1 MTTSTS
7 ISFNLLD
14 SGVQKWIWQQGWS
27 GLKVIQENSIPYVLR
42 KDCDIIISATTAGG
56 KTEAAFLPIITSL
69 LANVD
74 SGYSVLYISPLKAL
88 INDQFRRISD
98 MVNGLPIDVIAW
110 HGDIDDS
117 RKKKSLKC
125 PHGILII
132 TPESLESFFINRQ
145 QYLKS
150 AFSNLLYIVV
160 DELHAFIGTE
170 RGKQLQS
177 LLARIEHIAQRPIP
191 RIALSATFSDYEIV
205 KKYLRADQALPC
217 FVPSAGMSDHELK
230 VIIKEYYS
238 QDKHENKAEI
248 SEDIYN
254 KLRGANNLIFA
265 NSRLDVETF
274 ASLLIE
280 LSENNFVPNEFRVHH
295 GNLSKNERESVEQ
308 ELQDGKF
315 PISAVCTSTL
325 ELGVDIGKVKSIV
338 QIGVANSVS
347 GLRQRLGRS
356 GRRGEA
362 SILRIYSF
370 DKERDNIEFNLKANL
385 FQNIAVVEL
394 LRENM
399 YERPNTTKYHFS
411 TLIQQILSLLS
422 QFVGFQVK
430 DGWNHL
436 CKTGAFSN
444 VSPQLFMELVKS
456 LGEKQIVSQTH
467 TGEIV
472 VGIEGEKIIKSQSF
486 YVAFKTSLD
495 YTLIIKEKQ
504 KPLGNLPYLPK
515 VNDFIIFGGRKW
527 KVISTDEKSKKIF
540 ITQIRQGIV
549 PFFYT
554 ESSEIDGMIVRKMK
568 DIYQS
573 NIDIPYLDALGRKA
587 FENGRTFFLS
597 NELQNVFNFTYGGKQ
612 LLMTWSGERINRTIS
627 MMASLID
634 GISRPYNSIAVED
647 INYELI
653 DKIKKQ
659 AKPNGIDLASLIQN
673 RKQKENQ
680 KYDYLLSDK
689 LLDLEYIQGYLD
701 IDAAWEKI
709 NSL

>member
-14 SGVQKWIWQQGWS
+14 SRVQKWIWQQGWS
-27 GLKVIQENSIPYVLR
+27 GLKVIQENSIPYVLH

-69 LANVD
+69 LANAN

-110 HGDIDDS
+110 HGDIDAS

-125 PHGILII
+125 PNGILII

-145 QYLKS
+145 QYLTL
-150 AFSNLLYIVV
+150 AFSNLSYIVV

-177 LLARIEHIAQRPIP
+177 LLARMEHIAQRPIP

-205 KKYLRADQALPC
+205 KKYLRVDQTLPC
-217 FVPSAGMSDHELK
+217 FVPSAGVSDHELK
-230 VIIKEYYS
+230 VIIKEYNS
-238 QDKHENKAEI
+238 KDKHENEAEI

-254 KLRGANNLIFA
+254 KLRGDNNLIFA

-274 ASLLIE
+274 ASLLTE

-295 GNLSKNERESVEQ
+295 GSLSKNERESVEQ
-308 ELQDGKF
+308 ELQNGKF

-338 QIGVANSVS
+338 QIGSANSVS
-347 GLRQRLGRS
+347 SLRQRLGRS

-362 SILRIYSF
+362 SILRIYSI
-370 DKERDNIEFNLKANL
+370 DDDRDTIEFNLKAIL

-394 LRENM
+394 LRENR
-399 YERPNTTKYHFS
+399 YERPNTSKYHFS
-411 TLIQQILSLLS
+411 TLIQQILSILS
-422 QFVGFQVK
+422 QFGGFQVK

-444 VSPQLFMELVKS
+444 VSPQLFMELLKS

-467 TGEIV
+467 TNEII

-486 YVAFKTSLD
+486 YVAFQTSLD
-495 YTLIIKEKQ
+495 YTLIIKETQKQ
-504 KPLGNLPYLPK
+504 LGALQYLPN
-515 VNDFIIFGGRKW
+515 VNEFIIFGGRKW
-527 KVISTDEKSKKIF
+527 KVVSTDDKLKKIF
-540 ITQIRQGIV
+540 ITQVRQGIV

-554 ESSEIDGMIVRKMK
+554 ESPEIDGMIVRKMK

-573 NIDIPYLDALGRKA
+573 NNAIPYLDANGRKSL
-587 FENGRTFFLS
+587 EEGRTFFFG
-597 NELQNVFNFTYGGKQ
+597 NKLQNLSYFTYGDRE
-612 LLMTWSGERINRTIS
+612 LLLTWSGQRVNRTIS
-627 MMASLID
+627 LMAELVD
-634 GISRPYNSIAVED
+634 GISRPCNPIAVTN
-647 INYELI
+647 ITNELV
-653 DKIKKQ
+653 DKLKMQ
-659 AKPNGIDLASLIQN
+659 PKPNGVDLASLFHN